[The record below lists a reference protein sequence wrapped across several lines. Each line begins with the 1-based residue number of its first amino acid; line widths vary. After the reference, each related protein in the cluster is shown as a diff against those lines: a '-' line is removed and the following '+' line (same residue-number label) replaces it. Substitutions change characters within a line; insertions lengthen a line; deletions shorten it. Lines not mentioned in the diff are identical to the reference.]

1 MIFMLEVTFMGTSGS
16 VPTVERG
23 MPALTIKYGPQL
35 LLFDCGE
42 GTQRQM
48 MRYKVGFGSIN
59 AIFISHSHLDHYI
72 GLFGLLETLNL
83 GSAAPKK
90 VDLFLPKV
98 MGDPFTE
105 RHSFVNLHTTR
116 KGELYKAKGFSIS
129 AFPVK
134 HNRGSYG
141 FIFQEEDKIKFH
153 EKKAKGLGIKG
164 RLFSKIQKEGHII
177 LDKKRIELDEV
188 TWSQPG
194 RKIVYTGDCPFCEET
209 VDAAK
214 GADLLIHEGTFD
226 IDRAAEAME
235 RRHSTV
241 EDAAKVAKAAE
252 VKKLIITH
260 ISPRYS
266 ETETLLKNAK
276 KTFKNTEIARDGL
289 KIEL

>member
-1 MIFMLEVTFMGTSGS
+1 MLEVTFMGTSGS

-23 MPALTIKYGPQL
+23 MPALTIKYESSL

-48 MRYKVGFGSIN
+48 MRYKVGFGSID

-72 GLFGLLETLNL
+72 GLFGLLETLHL
-83 GSAAPKK
+83 GSAAPRK
-90 VDLFLPKV
+90 VDIFLPKS

-105 RHSFVNLHTTR
+105 RHNFVKLHPTR
-116 KGELYKAKGFSIS
+116 KGEIYKGKGFSIS

-141 FIFQEEDKIKFH
+141 FIFQEEDKVKFH
-153 EKKAKGLGIKG
+153 EKKAKDLGIKG
-164 RLFSKIQKEGHII
+164 RMFGKIQRDGYI
-177 LDKKRIELDEV
+177 LIDNKRIELDEV
-188 TWSQPG
+188 TWRKPG
-194 RKIVYTGDCPFCEET
+194 RKIVYSGDCPFCEET
-209 VDAAK
+209 VEAAQD
-214 GADLLIHEGTFD
+214 ADLLIHEGTFD

-241 EDAAKVAKAAE
+241 EDAAKVAKAAGVE
-252 VKKLIITH
+252 KLIITH

-266 ETETLLKNAK
+266 DEVGILLKNAK
-276 KTFKNTEIARDGL
+276 KTFKNTVIAEDGMRVAL
-289 KIEL
+289 